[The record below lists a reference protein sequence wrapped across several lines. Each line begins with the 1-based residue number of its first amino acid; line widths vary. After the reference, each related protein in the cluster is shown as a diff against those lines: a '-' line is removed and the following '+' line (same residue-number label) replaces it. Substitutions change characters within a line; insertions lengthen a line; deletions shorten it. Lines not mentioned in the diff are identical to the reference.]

1 MKKTFAYF
9 IIIFLSSSIPV
20 KAQDL
25 TITGIVLS
33 SDGSF
38 LPETSIALKGDT
50 TYHTRSDK
58 DGKYVLNLKS
68 SGNDTLIFSY
78 IGHEKQEVTL
88 NNQKTIITI
97 LTKSNTDH
105 NEIAQVTYGTRKR
118 VIVLPVEIP
127 NAYKRDNSIE
137 IPNAYRSDKD
147 ESIEIPNADSKD
159 QSMPFIKQ
167 K

>member
-1 MKKTFAYF
+1 MKKTIACF
-9 IIIFLSSSIPV
+9 IIIVLSSSIYV

-38 LPETSIALKGDT
+38 LPETSIALKGDS

-58 DGKYVLNLKS
+58 NGKYVLNLKS
-68 SGNDTLIFSY
+68 LGNDTLIFSY
-78 IGHEKQEVTL
+78 IGHEKQEVAL
-88 NNQKTIITI
+88 NNQQAVVTI

-105 NEIAQVTYGTRKR
+105 NQVVQVAYGTRNR
-118 VIVLPVEIP
+118 ATVLPVEIP
-127 NAYKRDNSIE
+127 NGYKRDDSIE
-137 IPNAYRSDKD
+137 IPNAYSSDKD
-147 ESIEIPNADSKD
+147 ESIEIPNTDSED
-159 QSMPFIKQ
+159 QSMSFIKQ